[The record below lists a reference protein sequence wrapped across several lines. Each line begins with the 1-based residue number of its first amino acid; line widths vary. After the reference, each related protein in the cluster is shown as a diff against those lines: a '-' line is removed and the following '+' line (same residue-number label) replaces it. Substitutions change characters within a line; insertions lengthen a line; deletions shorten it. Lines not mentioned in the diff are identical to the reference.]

1 MVGILSKYILVTN
14 VLSEPTKPVPSR
26 NLLAWIASQDPE
38 NLFLAAWSIVEI
50 QRGILAYSAGKKR
63 TLLENWF
70 GDLRTQFTGRIL
82 PFDERVAIV
91 YANLLHQ
98 GKTSGLNR
106 SEKDTF
112 IAATALAHQCIV
124 ATRNTGDFP
133 DVKTINPFI
142 R

>member
-1 MVGILSKYILVTN
+1 MSKYILDTN

-26 NLLAWIASQDPE
+26 NLLIWIASQDPE
-38 NLFLAAWSIVEI
+38 ELFIAAWSIVEI
-50 QRGILAYSAGKKR
+50 QRGILARSTGKKR

-70 GDLRTQFTGRIL
+70 GDLRTQFAGRIL
-82 PFDERVAIV
+82 PFDDRVAII

-112 IAATALAHQCIV
+112 IAATALAHQCTV
-124 ATRNTGDFP
+124 ATRNTQDFP
-133 DVKTINPFI
+133 DIETFNPFI
-142 R
+142 S

>member
-1 MVGILSKYILVTN
+1 MGGILSKYILDTN
-14 VLSEPTKPVPSR
+14 ILSEPTKPVPSR
-26 NLLAWIASQDPE
+26 SLLAWIASRDPN
-38 NLFLAAWSIVEI
+38 NLFIAAWSIVEI
-50 QRGILAYSAGKKR
+50 QRGILAHSAGKKR

-70 GDLRTQFTGRIL
+70 GDLRTQFAGRIL
-82 PFDERVAIV
+82 PFDDRVAII

-98 GKTSGLNR
+98 GKTSGLNK

-124 ATRNTGDFP
+124 ATRNTRDFP
-133 DVKTINPFI
+133 DVETFNPFI